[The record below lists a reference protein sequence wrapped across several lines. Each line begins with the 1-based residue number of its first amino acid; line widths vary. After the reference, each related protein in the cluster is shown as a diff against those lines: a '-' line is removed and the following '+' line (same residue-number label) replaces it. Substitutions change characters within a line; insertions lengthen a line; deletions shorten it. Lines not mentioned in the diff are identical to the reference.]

1 MRSRIRCRARSR
13 PATRGALEAHRSGR
27 ILNGV
32 GRKAITAGFD
42 ILHQVDVQV
51 ADDGRERTVVIPD
64 PPSSRE
70 PDPGV
75 SGGAKP
81 DDNLRERKAAA
92 AVDAF
97 ERDTA
102 DVGTSLLKLARV
114 RVDGA
119 PPPNSALANRWRT
132 SLSTSSALIGGGGG
146 GRYDLVSTPLTS

>member
-1 MRSRIRCRARSR
+1 M
-13 PATRGALEAHRSGR
+13 
-27 ILNGV
+27 
-32 GRKAITAGFD
+32 
-42 ILHQVDVQV
+42 
-51 ADDGRERTVVIPD
+51 
-64 PPSSRE
+64 
-70 PDPGV
+70 

-97 ERDTA
+97 ERDAA

-119 PPPNSALANRWRT
+119 PPAEQRAGQPLADLALDVLGLDWRR
-132 SLSTSSALIGGGGG
+132 GG